1 MGIVKNLYL
10 YIFTACT
17 CTCVTFYK
25 PTNYAMGPKYVR
37 KQIYHAK
44 HLLWA
49 TSIYT
54 NSIRLISVNYT
65 TVSYSLLSCDWNSI
79 SKAILADTSCR
90 CHCVINVYISV
101 TLQMSII
108 PNFPIYLLNKLL
120 IGGSRNFWKG
130 GLQPLMTTFCHHS
143 AQKGGGVAALKKAKI
158 DHFLVKFSDQR
169 RGCNPRNPLPKSANV
184 TVSWPL

>member
-1 MGIVKNLYL
+1 MKEKCHWLN
-10 YIFTACT
+10 A
-17 CTCVTFYK
+17 
-25 PTNYAMGPKYVR
+25 NDDDR
-37 KQIYHAK
+37 
-44 HLLWA
+44 
-49 TSIYT
+49 SIWNFILYT

-65 TVSYSLLSCDWNSI
+65 TVSYSLPSCDWNSI

-130 GLQPLMTTFCHHS
+130 GGGLQPLMTTFCHHS
-143 AQKGGGVAALKKAKI
+143 AQKGGGGVAALKRQKLTI
-158 DHFLVKFSDQR
+158 FWLKFSDQR
-169 RGCNPRNPLPKSANV
+169 RVCNPRNPLPKSANV

>member
-1 MGIVKNLYL
+1 
-10 YIFTACT
+10 
-17 CTCVTFYK
+17 
-25 PTNYAMGPKYVR
+25 MGPKYVR

-65 TVSYSLLSCDWNSI
+65 TVSYSLPSCDWNSI

-143 AQKGGGVAALKKAKI
+143 PQKGGGGGCSPKKGKNWPFFGKI
-158 DHFLVKFSDQR
+158 FR
-169 RGCNPRNPLPKSANV
+169 PKEGLQPPQPS
-184 TVSWPL
+184 P